1 MAAAERNSTS
11 SKSLHQQQK
20 ENTNKERHKPV
31 EAWTVHKA
39 GQERVLKATLT
50 GWRLSLPRS
59 LLLLLLLLLLREQ
72 LLSLLLLLMLLM
84 QREAAAAVA
93 GLGELPGKR
102 RISAGLEAAS
112 EAAPTAT
119 AATAAA
125 AAAAAGGRRL
135 MLRFTC
141 SGPLVYAATTSSSDP
156 NTSGSS
162 SSSSSRSSSSSI
174 GGRGC
179 LSPRGSAQRGRGEGP
194 LSPQREAAA
203 ARVAPEGPSPK
214 AMPGPL
220 DPPAAPSPEAAA
232 AAAAPPLPPAPAPAA
247 AAAPGAGA
255 RGSLQQEGE
264 AGSTADTRRSQR
276 GPHWGV
282 SFASGPP
289 TDHHG
294 NTSGKGAGAPPW
306 GAPPPPAASHN
317 SNSSSSSG
325 GPPSVLAFAA
335 AAPADGDLRK
345 RSGSSPARSRA
356 AAAAA
361 AAAVV
366 AAAAAVSPASVSDGR
381 AEGGVG
387 SSESY
392 VTSPFG
398 GGAPPGA
405 SPTAA
410 SKGPRRGARDRGAF
424 WLRRRLRLCMRW
436 VERLFSGGV
445 VVLVVTTTGLDLHR
459 SISNIY
465 LLPALGLHVLMLLL
479 AHLSLSVPR
488 WRRQLKGYFHGRLLG
503 YTHKVEDRRQVSHL
517 PSLHSGDAQRQLL
530 RQLQLE
536 AETLQVQQ
544 LANEQRGGRPSVKGD
559 PSAQEENGAAAGG
572 GGDGAKGWW
581 CFWGW
586 CKGLVSRGRA
596 SKQHQQQQ
604 QQQQQ
609 QGGGPPGAPGSGSR
623 ERPSSVLQ
631 GMDGLSHWDLLEGG
645 GDTLE
650 DGDGVRR
657 YVSDDVS
664 RLWLVY
670 RNSRARAGLWRSE
683 TGAAAAAAAA
693 AGIPLGCS
701 GDTEG
706 RASQHRHTVD
716 LSSRMREQQPKW
728 GWVQG
733 EVMPPRSNRQ
743 LLRYSS
749 EAETLPLR
757 QQQQGQQQQPY
768 FYQQAGALL
777 RAATSIDLYVSPPQA
792 PRSLEDR
799 LRLLLQ
805 RLESDNFCENLADL
819 AAVPSTVGGG
829 VGGEEDEGD
838 STVCLCARICL
849 LLGQIAIAV
858 CRFWLLP
865 ALTSPAALLAILAR
879 TLAWCA
885 IWLWAT
891 TYMQRPGGAH
901 VKGLLNWSFE
911 ELPPSYSVVEAVFVW
926 MVSLDYCVGL
936 LASDSCVSFLLSPHS
951 LIDLITLPVSA
962 YFIRLVFPD
971 PRAHSYP
978 WLLGLGWLRFLRLL
992 RTETVLRTCFPT
1004 LSLVSLRVVSIGVS
1018 WLMIV
1023 LTFAGGI
1030 FILEAPDVQAN
1041 YLSVFDLCF
1050 YAVVTVMTVGY
1061 GDFAPQ
1067 TAAGRGL
1074 AMCVIVSAFAYLPG
1088 EIQRLMEA
1096 LREPRSLLG
1105 TVPTQ
1110 DEDYLCIVGP
1120 IQPSQLSAFCFEV
1133 GRSFPGSATALL
1145 CITPLPV
1152 AAYAEACQV
1161 AFKNSGVRVCIKGGA
1176 RGSLLPSAIRSAC
1189 ADARAVFV
1197 FSNSKPYSTTGAPPL
1212 GSLGSRPSA
1221 EGPLLAA
1228 GSGESVETRE
1238 QEEDQM
1244 TLLRF
1249 LGARAACF
1257 PLRPINV
1264 QLLHDHRKSL
1274 VADMGA
1280 YATLCISELKM
1291 QLLGRSCAGCPG
1303 FLPLVGCWFVSSKP
1317 HKRRPWRVPALGRKA
1332 REDLQHYERGAGYTI
1347 YRLEFPRC
1355 VEGVSFLE
1363 LARVLYVYY
1372 EVFLIGIV
1380 SLANRMALNPGQYTV
1395 GAETEASSGAA
1406 VPPPAAAAAA
1416 PAGAAPAAAGAADPA
1431 ATGGSPPSELA
1442 SLPQGS
1448 PPPPGMS
1455 PPPAGAAAA
1464 AASGGGPAAYG
1475 GAAAG
1480 GAAPTGGGAPYRNV
1494 CSRAASSVR
1503 SSSLL
1508 TAGGGGGG
1516 PAGDTPFAEVSPYQ
1530 FALSQKLGGI
1540 YSVLTLAEAR
1550 ASVFASPGAPLV
1562 LVCGWPRGLR
1572 IFLHSLLQNGP
1583 HNVLI
1588 LCPHQP
1594 TTVGPLDLAPYARC
1608 CAYVCG
1614 SALSMTDLL
1623 RAGALE
1629 AAAVAIFSSP
1639 QVSWRADMSSSKLD
1653 TQALLVRRTILALF
1667 KKGGPLPPPQG
1678 RGQAA
1683 PLPSPGV
1690 GDRGGGGGFSLSPE
1704 RQVRGHPAAPAA
1716 AAGFNSGA
1724 YSYQQQQ
1731 QQQQKQVI
1739 DTDVPIRSNY
1749 FSPQQQQQ
1757 QQQQQTEDFSLP
1769 EPHRALVLEEAAASA
1784 AQAAAAIAAAT
1795 RAPAAAVVESL
1806 LVQRPR
1812 QQHLR
1817 DHGRGQTEQQQQ
1829 QQQHQQQ
1836 QEQQQQQQEQQQ
1848 QQQQEQQHA
1857 SAPERRWGLSV
1868 LPFCSR
1874 RTEPQIF
1881 LDLKD
1886 VICLAAAAAAAA
1898 RAVCCFS
1905 CCPSCCPLLPAPTF
1919 AAPRGAALLV
1929 LLPPLLH
1936 W

>member
-1 MAAAERNSTS
+1 MSFPSPLVPAQGRQGEGPPSV
-11 SKSLHQQQK
+11 
-20 ENTNKERHKPV
+20 P
-31 EAWTVHKA
+31 
-39 GQERVLKATLT
+39 
-50 GWRLSLPRS
+50 
-59 LLLLLLLLLLREQ
+59 LRQ
-72 LLSLLLLLMLLM
+72 
-84 QREAAAAVA
+84 AAAAM
-93 GLGELPGKR
+93 G
-102 RISAGLEAAS
+102 
-112 EAAPTAT
+112 
-119 AATAAA
+119 
-125 AAAAAGGRRL
+125 
-135 MLRFTC
+135 
-141 SGPLVYAATTSSSDP
+141 
-156 NTSGSS
+156 
-162 SSSSSRSSSSSI
+162 
-174 GGRGC
+174 
-179 LSPRGSAQRGRGEGP
+179 
-194 LSPQREAAA
+194 
-203 ARVAPEGPSPK
+203 APEGPPSP
-214 AMPGPL
+214 AMPRPL
-220 DPPAAPSPEAAA
+220 DPPAAP
-232 AAAAPPLPPAPAPAA
+232 PPRAAPAA
-247 AAAPGAGA
+247 LAAGA
-255 RGSLQQEGE
+255 RRSMQQQEGD
-264 AGSTADTRRSQR
+264 AASRVDARRSQR
-276 GPHWGV
+276 GSHWSV
-282 SFASGPP
+282 SFGSGAP
-289 TDHHG
+289 TDF
-294 NTSGKGAGAPPW
+294 SCGKKGTGCPQ
-306 GAPPPPAASHN
+306 GAPPPSASN
-317 SNSSSSSG
+317 SSNNSSSSSRL
-325 GPPSVLAFAA
+325 PSSVLAFAA
-335 AAPADGDLRK
+335 AAPADADVRK
-345 RSGSSPARSRA
+345 RSGSSPAHARA
-356 AAAAA
+356 ATATAAI
-361 AAAVV
+361 
-366 AAAAAVSPASVSDGR
+366 AAAAVSPAAPSDGR
-381 AEGGVG
+381 AEGGG
-387 SSESY
+387 GGSESY
-392 VTSPFG
+392 VASPFG
-398 GGAPPGA
+398 GGGAPEPP
-405 SPTAA
+405 SAA
-410 SKGPRRGARDRGAF
+410 SKGPRKGPRDRGAF
-424 WLRRRLRLCMRW
+424 WLRRRLRLFMKW
-436 VERLFSGGV
+436 VERLFLGGV
-445 VVLVVTTTGLDLHR
+445 VVLVVLTTALDLHR
-459 SISNIY
+459 SISDIY
-465 LLPALGLHVLMLLL
+465 LLPAVGLQILMLLL
-479 AHLSLSVPR
+479 AHMCLSVPR

-503 YTHKVEDRRQVSHL
+503 YTHRVDDRRHVSHL

-544 LANEQRGGRPSVKGD
+544 LANEKHGGPQGRGPS
-559 PSAQEENGAAAGG
+559 PEEEAGAAAPVRGA
-572 GGDGAKGWW
+572 AKGCRCLWRW
-581 CFWGW
+581 CE
-586 CKGLVSRGRA
+586 GLLSGRRS
-596 SKQHQQQQ
+596 SKQQQQ
-604 QQQQQ
+604 QQEQ
-609 QGGGPPGAPGSGSR
+609 QGAGAAPGSGR
-623 ERPSSVLQ
+623 RDRTSSVLQ
-631 GMDGLSHWDLLEGG
+631 GVEGLSPWDLLEGG
-645 GDTLE
+645 GDITE
-650 DGDGVRR
+650 EGDSVRR

-683 TGAAAAAAAA
+683 TAAAAAAT
-693 AGIPLGCS
+693 AGVPFGY
-701 GDTEG
+701 GGEAEG
-706 RASQHRHTVD
+706 RTAQHRHTVD
-716 LSSRMREQQPKW
+716 LLSSLREQEPSW
-728 GWVQG
+728 GWEQA
-733 EVMPPRSNRQ
+733 EASQRSRQ

-749 EAETLPLR
+749 EAQTLPLR
-757 QQQQGQQQQPY
+757 QQQQQQQQQPY
-768 FYQQAGALL
+768 YNQQAGVLL
-777 RAATSIDLYVSPPQA
+777 RAATSMDLYVSPPQG
-792 PRSLEDR
+792 PRTLEDS

-805 RLESDNFCENLADL
+805 RLESGSFGENLVDL
-819 AAVPSTVGGG
+819 AVSSTAAGGG
-829 VGGEEDEGD
+829 GAGGEEEEGD
-838 STVCLCARICL
+838 SKLCLCGRICL
-849 LLGQIAIAV
+849 LLPQIVVAF

-885 IWLWAT
+885 VWLWAT
-891 TYMQRPGGAH
+891 TYMQRPGGAQA
-901 VKGLLNWSFE
+901 KGLLNWDFDQ
-911 ELPPSYSVVEAVFVW
+911 LPPTYSVVEAVFVW

-936 LASDSCVSFLLSPHS
+936 LASDSCISFLLSPHS

-962 YFIRLVFPD
+962 YLIRLVVPD

-992 RTETVLRTCFPT
+992 RTEAVLRTCFPT

-1030 FILEAPDVQAN
+1030 FILEAPDAQAN

-1061 GDFAPQ
+1061 GDFAPE

-1120 IQPSQLSAFCFEV
+1120 IQPSQLSAFCVEV
-1133 GRSFPGSATALL
+1133 GRSFPGSASALL

-1152 AAYAEACQV
+1152 AAYAEACQA
-1161 AFKNSGVRVCIKGGA
+1161 AFKTSGVRVCIRGGA

-1197 FSNSKPYSTTGAPPL
+1197 FSNSKPYSTSGAPPV
-1212 GSLGSRPSA
+1212 GSLGLRHSA

-1317 HKRRPWRVPALGRKA
+1317 HRRRPWRVPALGRKA
-1332 REDLQHYERGAGYTI
+1332 REDLQHYERGAGYTV

-1395 GAETEASSGAA
+1395 GAETES
-1406 VPPPAAAAAA
+1406 AAAAA
-1416 PAGAAPAAAGAADPA
+1416 PATAAADAAATYAGIVLAPNLEVVARLTSAKEIAARRRQRRPFATLPQHHKRAPASAAGTCHQTFLSPSFHSADDHR
-1431 ATGGSPPSELA
+1431 GGSPPSELA

-1448 PPPPGMS
+1448 PAPTGCSLPPAAGGSAFAPGAA
-1455 PPPAGAAAA
+1455 AGAAAA
-1464 AASGGGPAAYG
+1464 GGVSSRK
-1475 GAAAG
+1475 
-1480 GAAPTGGGAPYRNV
+1480 PY
-1494 CSRAASSVR
+1494 SRAASSLR
-1503 SSSLL
+1503 SSSFV
-1508 TAGGGGGG
+1508 TAGGGVDA
-1516 PAGDTPFAEVSPYQ
+1516 AGDNTFADVS
-1530 FALSQKLGGI
+1530 ALSQRLGGI

-1550 ASVFASPGAPLV
+1550 SSIFSSPGAPLV

-1667 KKGGPLPPPQG
+1667 KRGGPLPPPQG
-1678 RGQAA
+1678 RGQVPPHAA
-1683 PLPSPGV
+1683 G
-1690 GDRGGGGGFSLSPE
+1690 GDRGAGGFFHAPE
-1704 RQVRGHPAAPAA
+1704 RRTPAAPAA
-1716 AAGFNSGA
+1716 AH
-1724 YSYQQQQ
+1724 QQQQ
-1731 QQQQKQVI
+1731 QREEADEPAASAAQAAAATAAATGAPVAAVVENLLVQRPRQQQLNDHGMRQI
-1739 DTDVPIRSNY
+1739 EQQQQH
-1749 FSPQQQQQ
+1749 QQQQQ
-1757 QQQQQTEDFSLP
+1757 QQQQQ
-1769 EPHRALVLEEAAASA
+1769 
-1784 AQAAAAIAAAT
+1784 
-1795 RAPAAAVVESL
+1795 
-1806 LVQRPR
+1806 
-1812 QQHLR
+1812 QHQER
-1817 DHGRGQTEQQQQ
+1817 Q
-1829 QQQHQQQ
+1829 QQQH
-1836 QEQQQQQQEQQQ
+1836 
-1848 QQQQEQQHA
+1848 EQQHA
-1857 SAPERRWGLSV
+1857 PAPERRGGLPV
-1868 LPFCSR
+1868 LPFYSR

-1886 VICLAAAAAAAA
+1886 SNLLQYCDFTMAEATEDDGSPELRPPWLRSLLFASGFASVEEMFYGAMAHTLPVSRYSVETTVVHSLVQARRGVRGGTSIPLALETIPPMFFGSSFKRLFEVCPSDAASASAAAA
-1898 RAVCCFS
+1898 RIRGEPGPPQRVVAV
-1905 CCPSCCPLLPAPTF
+1905 AD
-1919 AAPRGAALLV
+1919 RWLLV
-1929 LLPPLLH
+1929 LKGHLRGHQQQQQQLELLLLFSG
-1936 W
+1936 